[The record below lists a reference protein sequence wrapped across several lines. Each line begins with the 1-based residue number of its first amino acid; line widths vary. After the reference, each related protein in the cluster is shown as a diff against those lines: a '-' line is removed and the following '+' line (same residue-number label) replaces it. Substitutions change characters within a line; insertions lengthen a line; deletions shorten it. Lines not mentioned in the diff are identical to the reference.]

1 MQSEDLRV
9 SAVNLAS
16 MGTNVTISEETHE
29 IIEEIQES
37 TMLEPTKK
45 SIVRAGV
52 ERIHNEV
59 VEDIDE

>member
-1 MQSEDLRV
+1 
-9 SAVNLAS
+9 
-16 MGTNVTISEETHE
+16 MGTNLTISEETYE

-52 ERIHNEV
+52 EQIHKEV
-59 VEDIDE
+59 VEDMDE